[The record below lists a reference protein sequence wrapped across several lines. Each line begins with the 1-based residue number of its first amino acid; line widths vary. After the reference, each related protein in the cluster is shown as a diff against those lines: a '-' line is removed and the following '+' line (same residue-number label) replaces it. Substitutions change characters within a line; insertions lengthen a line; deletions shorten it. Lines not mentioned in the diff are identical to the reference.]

1 VDLSKPYEENAVFSH
16 GMLRLYL
23 ITGELEYLESGLKTL
38 GYLLTKGSRLDEAYY
53 TVKAFQLVEEN
64 NLLEIYIRNQDEINN
79 LVEQHQINFS
89 LVELLNIEQSNIS
102 LDDAPSLKDEFA
114 NIGFLILVLLAFSAG
129 VLSFLSP
136 CCLPILSAYFAH
148 NVSSNKGEILKNTIF
163 FFLGLAT
170 VFSIFGMGATLIGS
184 LFRENRLIFT
194 QVAGIIIIIFGLL
207 EMFGKGFSGLNIRL
221 RKNNKTPIGSYLFG
235 TVFAIGWS
243 ACIGPILASLLLL
256 SATTGTILKGS
267 ALLFIYTLGL
277 GIPLIIISFYF
288 DRIKNKRFW
297 QILHGKIITFK
308 IFGKEINVHSTY
320 FISGIILIVMG
331 VLIFND
337 YLYRF
342 NQLTLQSTYV
352 QEIIIN
358 GEEFLKNLFIR

>member
-1 VDLSKPYEENAVFSH
+1 
-16 GMLRLYL
+16 M
-23 ITGELEYLESGLKTL
+23 
-38 GYLLTKGSRLDEAYY
+38 
-53 TVKAFQLVEEN
+53 
-64 NLLEIYIRNQDEINN
+64 
-79 LVEQHQINFS
+79 
-89 LVELLNIEQSNIS
+89 
-102 LDDAPSLKDEFA
+102 
-114 NIGFLILVLLAFSAG
+114 
-129 VLSFLSP
+129 
-136 CCLPILSAYFAH
+136 SAYFAH